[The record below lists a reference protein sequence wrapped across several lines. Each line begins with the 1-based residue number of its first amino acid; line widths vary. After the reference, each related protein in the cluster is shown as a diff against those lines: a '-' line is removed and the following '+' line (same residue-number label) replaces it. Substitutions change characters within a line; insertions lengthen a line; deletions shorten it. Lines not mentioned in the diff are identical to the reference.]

1 MHRNDATA
9 LSALGRIGEFPRLTQ
24 LLNNLIWLLDF
35 EGPTSCCSWPSGCSS
50 ISMFSTHL
58 RTAHKYSHSHKHYTF
73 LIHKQLINFGH
84 ASCREILGGAP
95 APHPGP
101 MDPHWRANIDVV
113 LGVISEM
120 AVPTKPLRTLRLKLS
135 RSRFQPAKCIIN
147 FKALPRES

>member
-1 MHRNDATA
+1 MH
-9 LSALGRIGEFPRLTQ
+9 
-24 LLNNLIWLLDF
+24 
-35 EGPTSCCSWPSGCSS
+35 
-50 ISMFSTHL
+50 
-58 RTAHKYSHSHKHYTF
+58 
-73 LIHKQLINFGH
+73 H
-84 ASCREILGGAP
+84 AEILGGAP

-120 AVPTKPLRTLRLKLS
+120 AGPTKPLRTLRLKLS